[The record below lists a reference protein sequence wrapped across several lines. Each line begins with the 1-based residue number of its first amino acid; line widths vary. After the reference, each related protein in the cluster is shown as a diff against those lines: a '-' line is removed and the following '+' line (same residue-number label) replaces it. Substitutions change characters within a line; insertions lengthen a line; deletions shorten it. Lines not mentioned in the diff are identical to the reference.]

1 MNISATAAMGYT
13 YTNIKTGVSQKK
25 DVSNENTCEK
35 QTQKEY
41 KNVVKEYKQ
50 KHPDCLLYTSPSPR
64 DRG

>member
-41 KNVVKEYKQ
+41 KNVVKESISRSIRIP
-50 KHPDCLLYTSPSPR
+50 HLM
-64 DRG
+64 

>member
-35 QTQKEY
+35 QTQRNTKMLS
-41 KNVVKEYKQ
+41 KSISRSIQ
-50 KHPDCLLYTSPSPR
+50 IPHLM
-64 DRG
+64 

>member
-1 MNISATAAMGYT
+1 MNISATAAMGYN

-41 KNVVKEYKQ
+41 KKCCQRV
-50 KHPDCLLYTSPSPR
+50 
-64 DRG
+64 

>member
-1 MNISATAAMGYT
+1 MNISATAAMGYN

-41 KNVVKEYKQ
+41 KNVVKEI
-50 KHPDCLLYTSPSPR
+50 
-64 DRG
+64 

>member
-35 QTQKEY
+35 HEGTCY
-41 KNVVKEYKQ
+41 
-50 KHPDCLLYTSPSPR
+50 DWCCI
-64 DRG
+64 